1 MLNQLNSRSLRMKSL
16 LIIFLGLLTASNVS
30 AGEPVNK
37 GGVKRDTIQAVVQYG
52 EEILFDALE
61 GLTDGQ
67 VGDLRDSVL
76 KYHGANELTNYIN
89 LYLSLKSKTE
99 VQLNEYIDSLFEAG
113 GDVPYALINQI
124 NIYLA
129 NKPEDLEEIVP
140 DNLFIGLTDMSVPA
154 TEFYPIWTSDNPNPY
169 KPEIWKNDTSFSLL
183 LANDELGDF
192 HIPHDDVM
200 TSKFGWRDGRMHN
213 GVDIDLQVW
222 DTVVAAFPGVV
233 RMARAYG
240 GYGRVVIIRHYNG
253 LETTYAHLHRFKVK
267 EGDKVDGGQLIG
279 LGGSSGHSTG
289 SHLHFEI
296 RFKGVP
302 LNPLSFISFKE
313 QELLNDTLVLKRTKT
328 GFIAYP
334 RGILFHTVKRGDTL
348 YEIAKQYGTSTY
360 KLAEINGI
368 RRNRYLSVG
377 QRLRVI

>member
-1 MLNQLNSRSLRMKSL
+1 MLLVS
-16 LIIFLGLLTASNVS
+16 ASIL
-30 AGEPVNK
+30 AGEPTKNENA
-37 GGVKRDTIQAVVQYG
+37 KRDTIQAVVLYG
-52 EEILFDALE
+52 EEILFDAVE
-61 GLTDGQ
+61 GLTDEQ

-76 KYHGANELTNYIN
+76 KYHGANQLTNYIN
-89 LYLSLKSKTE
+89 LYLSLKSNSE
-99 VQLNEYIDSLFEAG
+99 EELNEYIDSLFEAEG
-113 GDVPYALINQI
+113 EVPYALINQI
-124 NIYLA
+124 NLFLA
-129 NKPEDLEEIVP
+129 NRPEYIEEAISE
-140 DNLFIGLTDMSVPA
+140 NLFVGLPEANIPA

-169 KPEIWKNDTSFSLL
+169 KPEIWKNDTAFSLL
-183 LANDELGDF
+183 LASDELGDF

-233 RMARAYG
+233 RMARTYG

-302 LNPLSFISFKE
+302 LNPLSFVSFKE
-313 QELLNDTLVLKRTKT
+313 QELLNDTLVLKRTKN
-328 GFIAYP
+328 GFVAYP

-348 YEIAKQYGTSTY
+348 YEIAKQYGTTTY

-377 QRLRVI
+377 QRLRII